1 MATFRKKRSRKYKRR
16 NTRKKYIKARKSRIN
31 RRSRKSL
38 VGGTKSKEEIE
49 KEIEKVIIEMAYK
62 NWQFNKSSKIL
73 INDTIDTF
81 FKTNVWEQ
89 RKFYRTKCK
98 NYVDLFKDSDYT
110 VAPDIFFNIN
120 NEESKFINEV
130 NSIVHKHEW
139 SLNRDHLEQT
149 TSDMI
154 KKLEIINNRSQQ
166 LVSLL
171 NTYYNNIIQ
180 ILKADVDRL
189 KLDIDIDALIS
200 EEKLLDM
207 HKTDLIYWEQ
217 QYEDD

>member
-62 NWQFNKSSKIL
+62 NWLFNKSSKIL

-89 RKFYRTKCK
+89 RNFYRTKCK
-98 NYVDLFKDSDYT
+98 NYVDLFKDSDYKA
-110 VAPDIFFNIN
+110 APDIFFNIN
-120 NEESKFINEV
+120 NEESKFIEEV

-139 SLNRDHLEQT
+139 SLNRDHPEQT
-149 TSDMI
+149 TPDMMN
-154 KKLEIINNRSQQ
+154 KLEIINNRSQH

-189 KLDIDIDALIS
+189 ELDIDIDALIS

-207 HKTDLIYWEQ
+207 YKTDLREQ